1 MGPPVVDRAAPFPLV
16 ITIQEVSIVTPV
28 LYAMRPS
35 GPELTQ
41 RALLRRLRCLGVRVV
56 ALPAGHYILGQHRS
70 VVDHV
75 VAEINTDLYQL
86 CAERTPDADGRL
98 DVLFR
103 PIPGP
108 TDDEGR

>member
-1 MGPPVVDRAAPFPLV
+1 M
-16 ITIQEVSIVTPV
+16 TPV
-28 LYAMRPS
+28 LYAMRHS

-41 RALLRRLRCLGVRVV
+41 RALLRRLSGLGVRVV
-56 ALPAGHYILGQHRS
+56 ALPAGHDILGQHRPL
-70 VVDHV
+70 VDRV
-75 VAEINTDLYQL
+75 VAEINTNLYRL

-108 TDDEGR
+108 TDDEVC